1 VSLAAAP
8 SIDHRARWPRARA
21 LYLLRVFTIA
31 TRSFRA
37 ALTLS
42 RFRHDEFDRIT
53 GGDDRPKHQP
63 PAASALL
70 TFRVNMVFGCT
81 STAEED
87 DTRTLGRNDR
97 AVDPSRRFLRM
108 GSKRKRERERERER
122 ERFWFQDSFPL
133 ARTIFESILSEI
145 SKRNLVWA
153 LCAPRHHN
161 IITSQRWI
169 ATIHRDISVARC
181 SAGNARI
188 MKINRKKGK
197 RGTTLRL
204 DEATFRHWTA
214 NK

>member
-108 GSKRKRERERERER
+108 GSKRKRERERDFGFKIHFRSLGQFSRAFSAKYRKETWYGHFALLDIIISLLANVGSP
-122 ERFWFQDSFPL
+122 RF
-133 ARTIFESILSEI
+133 IEI
-145 SKRNLVWA
+145 YRSR
-153 LCAPRHHN
+153 
-161 IITSQRWI
+161 
-169 ATIHRDISVARC
+169 VARQE
-181 SAGNARI
+181 
-188 MKINRKKGK
+188 
-197 RGTTLRL
+197 TP
-204 DEATFRHWTA
+204 E
-214 NK
+214 